1 MYVWLDILALD
12 QHPGL
17 HAHADVQMV
26 REVLKVCSDG
36 EWWAWEGQVYCMG
49 WLDRGPLL
57 MCQAIALLVGT
68 TSQQIGPKRQ
78 DLVVQQAIATYWC
91 GGWQVLRLLDDLG
104 RRACFLPQVSRPC

>member
-36 EWWAWEGQVYCMG
+36 EWWAWKGQVYCMG

-57 MCQAIALLVGT
+57 MCQAIAPFVGT
-68 TSQQIGPKRQ
+68 ISHS
-78 DLVVQQAIATYWC
+78 
-91 GGWQVLRLLDDLG
+91 RLAQTTGVGEAAGNSNTLG
-104 RRACFLPQVSRPC
+104 RWLAGSEAA

>member
-57 MCQAIALLVGT
+57 MCQAITPMVGT
-68 TSQQIGPKRQ
+68 TSQQIGAKTTG
-78 DLVVQQAIATYWC
+78 L
-91 GGWQVLRLLDDLG
+91 GGAAGNNNILG
-104 RRACFLPQVSRPC
+104 RRLAGFEAA